1 MPQRRQLRSRRAAR
15 QPFAALDHR
24 LGGLLARRGS
34 CALGCGLRVR
44 GRLHDWAAAVGR
56 PTDQLALLASALV
69 RRPSRQVLTH
79 GPRVRSE
86 RVQEACRTRLARELR
101 VTRGARGCV
110 CTRRS
115 HRPTARV
122 AAAPRARVAWLARLG
137 RRRADKLQRALGRR
151 PGVLASI
158 KRARPMAH
166 GVLRTRRGEE
176 GLIVEQI
183 QIERLTRV
191 DTECDSLSLARA
203 LSLHSVLA
211 RPVNQSC
218 SQLTRAMPNRS
229 SVCFILSYAHHEMA
243 HEGPT

>member
-1 MPQRRQLRSRRAAR
+1 MCLGCSPMCMRLGCSPRVSLPRRRRRASSTRAAARDQGLQPRRARRRAGLVDLARRLRRSRQPGELVPQRRQLRSRRAAR
-15 QPFAALDHR
+15 QPFAALNHR

-34 CALGCGLRVR
+34 CALGCGLRLR

-69 RRPSRQVLTH
+69 RRPSGQVLTH

-137 RRRADKLQRALGRR
+137 RRQADKLWPPPAGRR
-151 PGVLASI
+151 GV
-158 KRARPMAH
+158 
-166 GVLRTRRGEE
+166 TCCRRE
-176 GLIVEQI
+176 GL
-183 QIERLTRV
+183 
-191 DTECDSLSLARA
+191 
-203 LSLHSVLA
+203 
-211 RPVNQSC
+211 P
-218 SQLTRAMPNRS
+218 
-229 SVCFILSYAHHEMA
+229 
-243 HEGPT
+243 GPAPTAS

>member
-15 QPFAALDHR
+15 QPFAALNHR

-34 CALGCGLRVR
+34 CALGCGLRLR

-137 RRRADKLQRALGRR
+137 RRRADNFP
-151 PGVLASI
+151 PGGCRCCVLPSI
-158 KRARPMAH
+158 RRARPMAH
-166 GVLRTRRGEE
+166 GVLRKRRGEE

-183 QIERLTRV
+183 QIATYLKLTQSV
-191 DTECDSLSLARA
+191 TLSIARA
-203 LSLHSVLA
+203 LFSTF
-211 RPVNQSC
+211 R
-218 SQLTRAMPNRS
+218 TRAPGQPKL
-229 SVCFILSYAHHEMA
+229 LSTNPRDA
-243 HEGPT
+243 